1 MAFVQDDVL
10 PHVLLQ
16 EVSVGDAKL
25 KRSDD
30 DREIQRL
37 LLIYGHFLTSDFSSF
52 VFGSMIEHDWA
63 CRQPLVKL
71 FDPVSQR
78 RQWTRNQIRTS
89 GVVLS
94 QVRNE

>member
-1 MAFVQDDVL
+1 MESFQISNQSAVAVLDAMAFVQDDVL

-37 LLIYGHFLTSDFSSF
+37 LLMDGHFLATDFCTF
-52 VFGSMIEHDWA
+52 VFSSMIEHDWA
-63 CRQPLVKL
+63 CWQPLVKFL
-71 FDPVSQR
+71 DPVS
-78 RQWTRNQIRTS
+78 
-89 GVVLS
+89 
-94 QVRNE
+94 